1 MWLHLDLIKQ
11 VMDGARQVF
20 STVQYAY
27 ASVPTYPSGQIGFI
41 ICSNEPGKDLSVPV
55 RSFTEEE
62 ESRLLKYYN
71 ADIHKAA
78 FVLPSFAKRAL
89 ASSPDASL

>member
-1 MWLHLDLIKQ
+1 
-11 VMDGARQVF
+11 MDGARRVF

-41 ICSNEPGKDLSVPV
+41 VCSKEPNKDLSIPV
-55 RSFTEEE
+55 RSFSEDEEE
-62 ESRLLKYYN
+62 RLLKYYN
-71 ADIHKAA
+71 AEVHKAA

-89 ASSPDASL
+89 APSTL

>member
-11 VMDGARQVF
+11 VMDGAKQVF
-20 STVQYAY
+20 PVVQYAY

-41 ICSNEPGKDLSVPV
+41 LCSNDANKDLSRPV
-55 RSFTEEE
+55 YTFSEEDQG
-62 ESRLLKYYN
+62 RLLKYYN
-71 ADIHKAA
+71 PQVHQAA

-89 ASSPDASL
+89 ESSSAP